1 MGKNTTIIV
10 VAVLVVVVAGLL
22 GWYFLREKPLN
33 ENLTQM
39 LNTSNSVAVVR
50 PEAKTVWIMEGS
62 FNPSVVTIA
71 AGETI
76 TWVNKDETKRKIAA
90 DPHPSGS
97 TLPALL
103 SEELGQ
109 NESYTFTFATAGTW
123 GYHDY
128 LNPIKS
134 GQIIVK

>member
-1 MGKNTTIIV
+1 MTKNATIIV
-10 VAVLVVVVAGLL
+10 VIILVVVVAGLL
-22 GWYFLREKPLN
+22 GWYFLREKPTNNNLSQTLN
-33 ENLTQM
+33 S
-39 LNTSNSVAVVR
+39 SNAVTVVR
-50 PEAKTVWIMEGS
+50 PAAKTVWIMDGS

-76 TWVNKDETKRKIAA
+76 TWVNKDLINRKIAA

-97 TLPALL
+97 SLPTLL
-103 SEELGQ
+103 SDELGQ
-109 NESYTFTFATAGTW
+109 NETYTYTFTTAGTW

>member
-1 MGKNTTIIV
+1 MSKNATIIV
-10 VAVLVVVVAGLL
+10 VVVLVVAVAGLL
-22 GWYFLREKPLN
+22 GWYFLREKPIN
-33 ENLTQM
+33 ENMNQT
-39 LNTSNSVAVVR
+39 LNASNSVAITR
-50 PEAKTVWIMEGS
+50 PPAKTVWIMGGS

-71 AGETI
+71 AGETV
-76 TWVNKDETKRKIAA
+76 TWINKDETKRKVAA

-97 TLPALL
+97 TLTALH
-103 SEELGQ
+103 SDELGQ
-109 NESYTFTFATAGTW
+109 NESYSFTFDTAGTW

>member
-1 MGKNTTIIV
+1 MTKNTTIIV
-10 VAVLVVVVAGLL
+10 VIVLVVVVAGLL
-22 GWYFLREKPLN
+22 GWYFLREKPIN
-33 ENLTQM
+33 ENLTQT
-39 LNTSNSVAVVR
+39 LNSSNSVTVVR
-50 PEAKTVWIMEGS
+50 PPAKTVWIMDGS

-71 AGETI
+71 VGETV
-76 TWVNKDETKRKIAA
+76 TWINKDTIKRKVAA

-97 TLPALL
+97 SLPALL

-109 NESYTFTFATAGTW
+109 NESYTFTFSTAGTW

-134 GQIIVK
+134 GQIIVR